1 MTYFDTDVLVNAAIE
16 QNPTKYVQAN
26 QIIEQATLD
35 NTFRI
40 SWLSIQELGFV
51 LAKLK
56 ESKVLINASLKQLM
70 ASLPLAYHNKATFV
84 RAIELANEIG
94 FSDFNDCL
102 HVAIAE
108 EFCTELY
115 TYNSRDFGK
124 IQPLT
129 SLTIHIL

>member
-16 QNPTKYVQAN
+16 QDPTKYIQAN
-26 QIIEQATLD
+26 QIIEQTILSGK
-35 NTFRI
+35 FQI

-56 ESKVLINASLKQLM
+56 EPKEVINVSLNQLIS
-70 ASLPLAYHNKATFV
+70 SLPVNYNKATFI

-108 EFCTELY
+108 EHCTELY
-115 TYNSRDFGK
+115 TYNSRDFGR

-129 SLTIHIL
+129 TLTIHIL

>member
-1 MTYFDTDVLVNAAIE
+1 MIYFDTDVLVNAAIE
-16 QNPTKYVQAN
+16 QDPTKYIQAN
-26 QIIEQATLD
+26 QIIEQTII
-35 NTFRI
+35 NGKFQI

-56 ESKVLINASLKQLM
+56 EPKEVINESLNQLIT
-70 ASLPLAYHNKATFV
+70 SLPVNYSKATFI
-84 RAIELANEIG
+84 RAIELADQIG

-115 TYNSRDFGK
+115 TYNSRDFAR

-129 SLTIHIL
+129 TLTIHIL

>member
-1 MTYFDTDVLVNAAIE
+1 MIYFDTDVLINAAIE
-16 QNPTKYVQAN
+16 QDSTKYIEAN
-26 QIIEQATLD
+26 QIIEQSII
-35 NTFRI
+35 NKKFQI

-56 ESKVLINASLKQLM
+56 EPNEVINISLSQLI
-70 ASLPLAYHNKATFV
+70 ASLPINYNKSTFI
-84 RAIELANEIG
+84 RAIELANKIG

-108 EFCTELY
+108 EYCTELY
-115 TYNSRDFGK
+115 TYNSRDFGR

-129 SLTIHIL
+129 TLTIHIL

>member
-16 QNPTKYVQAN
+16 QDPTKYIQAN
-26 QIIEQATLD
+26 QIIEQTILSGK
-35 NTFRI
+35 FQI

-56 ESKVLINASLKQLM
+56 ETKEVINVSLTQLM
-70 ASLPLAYHNKATFV
+70 ASLPVNYNKTTFI

-94 FSDFNDCL
+94 FNDFNDCL

-108 EFCTELY
+108 EHCTELY
-115 TYNSRDFGK
+115 TYNSRDFGR

-129 SLTIHIL
+129 TLTIHIL

>member
-1 MTYFDTDVLVNAAIE
+1 MKYFDTDVLVNAAIE
-16 QNPTKYVQAN
+16 QDSIKYVQAN
-26 QIIEQATLD
+26 QIIEQAIVS

-56 ESKVLINASLKQLM
+56 ESKENINASLNQLIS
-70 ASLPLAYHNKATFV
+70 SLPLIYNKATFI
-84 RAIELANEIG
+84 RAIELANQIG

-102 HVAIAE
+102 HTAIAE

-115 TYNSRDFGK
+115 TYNSRDFGR

-129 SLTIHIL
+129 SLKIHIL

>member
-16 QNPTKYVQAN
+16 QDPTKYIQAN
-26 QIIEQATLD
+26 QIIEQTILSGK
-35 NTFRI
+35 FQI
-40 SWLSIQELGFV
+40 SWLNIQELGFV

-56 ESKVLINASLKQLM
+56 EPKEVINVSLNQLIS
-70 ASLPLAYHNKATFV
+70 SLPVNYNKATFI
-84 RAIELANEIG
+84 RAIEIANEIG

-108 EFCTELY
+108 EYCTELY
-115 TYNSRDFGK
+115 TYNSRDFGR

-129 SLTIHIL
+129 TLTIHIL

>member
-16 QNPTKYVQAN
+16 QDPTKYIQAN
-26 QIIEQATLD
+26 QIIEQTILSGK
-35 NTFRI
+35 FQI

-56 ESKVLINASLKQLM
+56 EPKETINVSLNQLIS
-70 ASLPLAYHNKATFV
+70 SLPVNYSKSTFV

-108 EFCTELY
+108 DYCNELY
-115 TYNSRDFGK
+115 TYNSRDFGR

-129 SLTIHIL
+129 TLTIHIL

>member
-1 MTYFDTDVLVNAAIE
+1 MIYFDTDVLVNAAIE
-16 QNPTKYVQAN
+16 QNPVKYIEAN
-26 QIIEQATLD
+26 KIIEQTILSGK
-35 NTFRI
+35 FQI

-56 ESKVLINASLKQLM
+56 EPNEVINVSLNQLIS
-70 ASLPLAYHNKATFV
+70 SLPVNYNKTTFI
-84 RAIELANEIG
+84 RAIELANKIG
-94 FSDFNDCL
+94 FGDFNDCL

-108 EFCTELY
+108 EYCAELY
-115 TYNSRDFGK
+115 TYNSRDFGR

>member
-1 MTYFDTDVLVNAAIE
+1 MIYFDTDVLVNAAIE
-16 QNPTKYVQAN
+16 QNPTKYIQAN
-26 QIIEQATLD
+26 QIIEQAILSSK
-35 NTFRI
+35 FQI

-56 ESKVLINASLKQLM
+56 EPKEVINVSLNQLIS
-70 ASLPLAYHNKATFV
+70 SLPVNYNKATFI

-102 HVAIAE
+102 HIAIAE
-108 EFCTELY
+108 EHCTELY
-115 TYNSRDFGK
+115 TYNSRDFGR

-129 SLTIHIL
+129 TLTIHIL